1 MRKTFLLL
9 FFSISL
15 SQESTEYIDGIAAI
29 VEDRIILKSDLAQM
43 INMAAIQNKI
53 DPRQEPGLFI
63 ELQNTVLESMIDQ
76 KILLEMAAIDSI
88 EVTEKEVEKA
98 LDQQVELLVSQS
110 GGEVEAEKILGQ
122 SIKSFRREFWF
133 DIQDRLVSEKYQQQL
148 MSSVNVDRESV
159 NRFYFTYKDSLPM
172 LPFQAKLRHLLV
184 SIQPSDSAKQKTI
197 DALLTIKKRI
207 DLGGSF
213 SDLAKEYSMDP
224 GSKDRG
230 GDLGWVNR
238 GSLVK
243 RFETVAFTLDEK
255 EISDPVETE
264 FGYHLIQTIQKEG
277 NKIKVRHILIIPEK
291 TEDDNQ
297 HYFNFSNLLKDSI
310 KTLDGFKLFVK
321 KYSADRTTKEIGGD
335 LGWINPESYPVPEIG
350 QAIRYV
356 EMNECS
362 PPINSELGFH
372 LLWVEA
378 VKKGGRPNP
387 SENWPELEEMALS
400 KIRMDWYKG
409 WIEKARK
416 KFNIQIKH

>member
-53 DPRQEPGLFI
+53 DPRQEPSLFI

-98 LDQQVELLVSQS
+98 LDQQIELLVSQS

-133 DIQDRLVSEKYQQQL
+133 DIQDRLISEKYQQQL

-159 NRFYFTYKDSLPM
+159 NRFYFTYKDSLPV

-197 DALLTIKKRI
+197 DALLTIKKKI
-207 DLGGSF
+207 ISGGSF

-291 TEDDNQ
+291 TEDDNKY
-297 HYFNFSNLLKDSI
+297 YFK
-310 KTLDGFKLFVK
+310 VV
-321 KYSADRTTKEIGGD
+321 R
-335 LGWINPESYPVPEIG
+335 
-350 QAIRYV
+350 
-356 EMNECS
+356 
-362 PPINSELGFH
+362 
-372 LLWVEA
+372 
-378 VKKGGRPNP
+378 
-387 SENWPELEEMALS
+387 
-400 KIRMDWYKG
+400 
-409 WIEKARK
+409 
-416 KFNIQIKH
+416 

>member
-98 LDQQVELLVSQS
+98 LDQQIELLVSQS

-197 DALLTIKKRI
+197 DALLTIKKKI
-207 DLGGSF
+207 ISGGSF

-291 TEDDNQ
+291 TEDDNKY
-297 HYFNFSNLLKDSI
+297 YFNFSNLLKDSI

-321 KYSADRTTKEIGGD
+321 KYSADKTTKEIGGD

-350 QAIRYV
+350 QAIKYV
-356 EMNECS
+356 GMNECS
-362 PPINSELGFH
+362 PPINSKLGFH

-387 SENWPELEEMALS
+387 SENWPELEEMTLS

-409 WIEKARK
+409 WIEKARE
-416 KFNIQIKH
+416 KFNIQIKQ